1 MNARKTI
8 WRKVRLFLLSAV
20 MFLSTFFGSFTGA
33 ASANVA
39 NDFQAS
45 VMAPLTKIT
54 DWNAFKNQLITLKN
68 NGVYAL
74 TTDIWWGD
82 VEAAGDNQFDWSYYK
97 TYANA
102 VIESGLKWVPIL
114 STHTCGGNPGDDCNI
129 PIPSWLWSK
138 GTADE
143 MKYKSESGYVNNEAL
158 SPFWSGIST
167 QYTEL
172 YASFAQNFASY
183 KPVISKI
190 YLSAGPSGELRYPSY
205 YNSAGWSYPSRGKF
219 QVYTDTAKAAFRTAM
234 TTKYG
239 SLTGVNQAWGL
250 QLTNVSQINPPSD
263 GDSFYATGGYQSNY
277 GKDFLAWNQS
287 VLENH
292 LGVIGAAAHS
302 QLDSTFGVRIGAKI
316 SGIHWQ
322 MNNPSAPHSAEHAA
336 GYYNYNGI
344 IQKFKDSDLD
354 LTFTA
359 LEMYDSGTAPA
370 YSQPSTL
377 VDTVSSIANV
387 KGVRLNGENALPTGS
402 FQKIEEQIMK
412 WSYNGFTLLRLA
424 NVVNQDGSPTGN
436 LAGFKQYVI
445 NHAGPIVQP
454 GDNQVTIYYKK
465 GYASPYIHYRP
476 TGGTWTTAPGQP
488 MPNSEISGYSKITIE
503 IGAAIQLE
511 AVFNNGSGTWDSNNM
526 QNYLFNE
533 GVFTYTP
540 STNGTAGM
548 ITAGA
553 PQGIDTTAPSIPA
566 NLVST
571 GKTDSSISLAW
582 SASTDTVGVT
592 GYEIWREGVKVGT
605 TSGTVYTQT
614 GLSSSTV
621 YSFTVKAFDAAGNTS
636 DASAALSVSTNA
648 APSTNTVT
656 VYYKKGFATPY
667 IHYRPVGGTWST
679 VPGTAMPNAEI
690 SGYAKLTLN
699 IGTATQLEACFN
711 NGSGTW
717 DSNQSQ
723 NYLFSTGTWTYTPG
737 VSGAAGMITAG
748 PTQNPDTT
756 APSAPNSLAV
766 TGKTDSAVTLSWTA
780 SNDTVGV
787 TGYELWR
794 NGVKVAAT
802 PSTSYTHTGL
812 IAATAY
818 SFSVRAYD
826 AAGNVSDA
834 SNVISETTNPAAA
847 GNSVTIYYKKGYATP
862 YIHYRPA
869 GGAWTAVPGK
879 PMTDSE
885 VSGYAK
891 ITIAL
896 GTATQL
902 EAVFN
907 NGSGTWDNNNA
918 QNYRFNAGLNV
929 FIPSTNG
936 TPGSISQPA
945 EFPPANTGGGSPLS
959 TAEANEAIAVN
970 RLNHVCEFTCR
981 IHFQW
986 K

>member
-1 MNARKTI
+1 MYARNTI
-8 WRKVRLFLLSAV
+8 WRKVCLFGLSAV

-74 TTDIWWGD
+74 TTDVWWGD

-143 MKYKSESGYVNNEAL
+143 MKYKSESGYVNNEAI
-158 SPFWSGIST
+158 SPFWSGIAT
-167 QYTEL
+167 QYNEL

-205 YNSAGWSYPSRGKF
+205 YHSAGWSYPSRGKF
-219 QVYTDTAKAAFRTAM
+219 QVYTDTAKTAFRTAM

-263 GDSFYATGGYQSNY
+263 GDSFYATGGYQTNY

-292 LGVIGAAAHS
+292 LGVIGEAAHT

-322 MNNPSAPHSAEHAA
+322 MNNSSAPHSAEHAA

-465 GYASPYIHYRP
+465 GYASPFIHYRP
-476 TGGTWTTAPGQP
+476 TGGIWTTAPGQP
-488 MPNSEISGYSKITIE
+488 IPNSEIAGYSKITIE
-503 IGAAIQLE
+503 IGSAIQLE
-511 AVFNNGSGTWDSNNM
+511 VVFNNGSGTWDSNNM

-533 GVFTYTP
+533 GVFTFMP
-540 STNGTAGM
+540 STNGTAGV

-553 PQGIDTTAPSIPA
+553 PQGIDTT
-566 NLVST
+566 
-571 GKTDSSISLAW
+571 
-582 SASTDTVGVT
+582 
-592 GYEIWREGVKVGT
+592 
-605 TSGTVYTQT
+605 
-614 GLSSSTV
+614 
-621 YSFTVKAFDAAGNTS
+621 
-636 DASAALSVSTNA
+636 

-667 IHYRPVGGTWST
+667 IHYRPVGGTWTT

-690 SGYAKLTLN
+690 SGYAKLTIN

-723 NYLFSTGTWTYTPG
+723 NYLFSTGIWTYTPG
-737 VSGAAGMITAG
+737 ASGATGMITAG
-748 PTQNPDTT
+748 PTPNPDTT
-756 APSAPNSLAV
+756 APSAPSSLAV

-780 SNDTVGV
+780 STDTVGV

-794 NGVKVAAT
+794 NGAKVATT
-802 PSTSYTHTGL
+802 PSTSYSHTGL
-812 IAATAY
+812 SAATAY
-818 SFSVRAYD
+818 SFSVKAYD
-826 AAGNVSDA
+826 AAGNVSDV
-834 SNVISETTNPAAA
+834 SNVISETTNPVTV
-847 GNSVTIYYKKGYATP
+847 GNSVTIYYKKGYAAP

-879 PMTDSE
+879 PMADSE
-885 VSGYAK
+885 VSGYAE

-918 QNYRFNAGLNV
+918 QNYLFNAGLHVYTPN
-929 FIPSTNG
+929 TNG

-945 EFPPANTGGGSPLS
+945 EFPPANTGGVSLFG
-959 TAEANEAIAVN
+959 TD
-970 RLNHVCEFTCR
+970 
-981 IHFQW
+981 
-986 K
+986 